1 MMIQMMSE
9 FKRNKKMKN
18 IKAVVLPLLVLSL
31 VSCGETKVE
40 SSASSTTPTTSSS
53 EVATYTVTYQTN
65 GGSAIASSTI
75 KEGGSLQ
82 EPTSPTKTSYIFT
95 GWYLD
100 EALTKKASFPLSITA
115 NTTLYAGYQE
125 CRDYY
130 LAARDATVGSDSK
143 GFSYNSNL
151 SINISYSAL
160 SYSGS
165 GSYTGVSS
173 YNPSAEASYYE
184 KIAYTGLL
192 FSNHTTHEYLKNN
205 SLVTIKVDDEDKVT
219 SYKAESKEAGYKY
232 DSSSFAKALFSYS
245 KDDIKSV
252 DLSTDGKYEIKSK
265 QGFSSIAKTVLSNV
279 NNKYVEMIV
288 GELPETESS
297 YHNYVTFSSDETI
310 KDYSYSFTITVK
322 GITLAFSYGLEFT
335 SANKASPITLP
346 TFSGLATSSE
356 EISTKLTSLS
366 SAISSYKSSATS
378 SYDFSVKTGIDFAST
393 NEINATIKGKALRA
407 VNNGV
412 TYFNNTTEV
421 DSDFKNSDL
430 YKDNGAEDYKRTRGK
445 IASGAVYDVY
455 DPAIGFKKYTEV
467 TTSTAL
473 DEFYYL
479 IPSSLLIASN
489 FSCVFSSIKDGITT
503 LTLPLI
509 TSSAISSIFTLV
521 NESTRLDPSLAK
533 HVNVLGE
540 YDASSITSNEAT
552 IEMDLSGTTL
562 KEVRINLEGKV
573 KTSFASSVSFTTEAE
588 ASYDL
593 SISLTT
599 TTDAASYTI
608 PSAKEDIIQ

>member
-1 MMIQMMSE
+1 
-9 FKRNKKMKN
+9 MKN
-18 IKAVVLPLLVLSL
+18 IKAVIIPLLVLSL
-31 VSCGETKVE
+31 VSCGETK
-40 SSASSTTPTTSSS
+40 SSSSSLTPISSPSSS
-53 EVATYTVTYQTN
+53 ETVSYTVNYQTN
-65 GGSAIASSTI
+65 GGSAIANSTI
-75 KEGGSLQ
+75 KEGSTLQ
-82 EPTSPTKTSYIFT
+82 EPASPTKASYIFT

-100 EALTKKASFPLSITA
+100 EGLTTKASFPLLITS
-115 NTTLYAGYQE
+115 NTTLYASYQE
-125 CRDYY
+125 CRHYY
-130 LAARDATVGSDSK
+130 LAARDATVGTSSK

-165 GSYTGVSS
+165 GSYTGLSS
-173 YNPSAEASYYE
+173 YNPDAEASYYE

-252 DLSTDGKYEIKSK
+252 DLSSDGKYEIKAK
-265 QGFSSIAKTVLSNV
+265 QGFSSIAKTVLNNV

-297 YHNYVTFSSDETI
+297 YHNYVSFSSDKTI

-322 GITLAFSYGLEFT
+322 GVTLAFSYGLEFT

-346 TFSGLATSSE
+346 TFSGLATTSE
-356 EISTKLTSLS
+356 EIATKLTSLT
-366 SAISSYKSSATS
+366 SALSSYRNSATS
-378 SYDFSVKTGIDFAST
+378 SYDFKVSSGVEFASS

-407 VNNGV
+407 VNNG
-412 TYFNNTTEV
+412 TTFFNNSLEV

-445 IASGAVYDVY
+445 IATGEVYDVY
-455 DPAIGFKKYTEV
+455 DPAIGFKKYSQV
-467 TTSTAL
+467 TTSTSL

-479 IPSSLLIASN
+479 IP
-489 FSCVFSSIKDGITT
+489 
-503 LTLPLI
+503 
-509 TSSAISSIFTLV
+509 
-521 NESTRLDPSLAK
+521 
-533 HVNVLGE
+533 
-540 YDASSITSNEAT
+540 
-552 IEMDLSGTTL
+552 
-562 KEVRINLEGKV
+562 
-573 KTSFASSVSFTTEAE
+573 
-588 ASYDL
+588 
-593 SISLTT
+593 
-599 TTDAASYTI
+599 
-608 PSAKEDIIQ
+608 